1 MANQKKENSSK
12 KNPCKV
18 ITGVVRFSY
27 LYATMPHASDET
39 QTPKY
44 SVSLI
49 IPKTDTETVNAINA
63 AVEAAISEGKSKL
76 CGKGKTLP
84 PRQLLKLPLR
94 DGDLE
99 RDDDPVYAG
108 AFFLNASSPNKP
120 GIVGADC
127 KPIMDESEIYSGM
140 YGRASI
146 TFFAFNKSG
155 NRGIAAGLNNLMKCR
170 DGERLAGGASAEEDF
185 AEFAEETAD
194 ESTASAADDQVL
206 SDGEPPF

>member
-1 MANQKKENSSK
+1 MANQKNSNK

-27 LYATMPHASDET
+27 LYATMPHASDDT

-99 RDDDPVYAG
+99 REDDPVYAG

-185 AEFAEETAD
+185 AEFAEDTAD